1 MTGKSQMFKKTEQL
15 FKKLFILGDR
25 FKAFI
30 IRLSDLCRFGF
41 LLSAVLFVV
50 VFIYYI
56 GFEKSADNLK
66 DCQFSFRMI
75 LLVLAITKYFPEAIR
90 WQKHGVVSYI
100 FNFFLLILTFGVLAA
115 NLGGHEAGGSGWH
128 VFYGNSLVITAIFLV
143 IVSESAG
150 LFNLVSKANLSPA
163 IIFSG
168 SFLLIILAGT
178 GLLLLPN
185 SRTESLRVIDSLFT
199 AVSAVCVTGLVVTDT
214 ATTFTEMGKII
225 IMCLIQIG
233 GLGIMTF
240 TGFFSY
246 IFTSRSTF
254 QERLLLKD
262 IFSSQ
267 SIGNLF
273 KILAKI
279 ILFTF
284 FTELAGA
291 LIILASIGESVPHRF
306 LFSAFHSV
314 SAFCNAGFSTLSANL
329 ASPGIRNNYLLL
341 SVIAIL
347 VILGGIGFPVL
358 LKIYSFTKLQFI
370 AIIRKIRR
378 RRAPVRDDFGIS
390 GRIVIV
396 TTLALLIGGTVL
408 YYFLEKGKDPVTDDN
423 MKNLFTAFF
432 NSVTARTAG
441 FNMNDI
447 TRFGYPAIFLTIML
461 MWIGASPGSTGGG
474 IKTSTFAIAVKTAW
488 NGIRGRH
495 TVEISKREINH
506 STIYRVLSIIILS
519 IMVIGTGFFCLLLS
533 EPAVNPVHLLYES
546 VSAFCTVGLSI
557 AGTSTFSDTGKIVLM
572 ILMFTGR
579 IGPLVLLSGF
589 LASKKKKYYTY
600 PGTEILIN

>member
-1 MTGKSQMFKKTEQL
+1 KSDGNL
-15 FKKLFILGDR
+15 RD
-25 FKAFI
+25 
-30 IRLSDLCRFGF
+30 C
-41 LLSAVLFVV
+41 VV
-50 VFIYYI
+50 
-56 GFEKSADNLK
+56 
-66 DCQFSFRMI
+66 SFRML
-75 LLVLAITKYFPEAIR
+75 LLVLAITKYLPEAVR
-90 WQKHGVVSYI
+90 WQRYGVVSHI
-100 FNFFLLILTFGVLAA
+100 VSFLLLVFTFGVIVA
-115 NLGGHEAGGSGWH
+115 NLGGYDVSGTKWH

-150 LFNLVSKANLSPA
+150 LLNLVSKANISPA
-163 IIFSG
+163 IIFSA
-168 SFLLIILAGT
+168 SFLLIILTGT

-199 AVSAVCVTGLVVTDT
+199 AVSAVCVTGLVVTNT

-246 IFTSRSTF
+246 IFTSRSSF
-254 QERLLLKD
+254 QQRLLLKD

-273 KILAKI
+273 KILTKI

-291 LIILASIGESVPHRF
+291 LIILGSLDGSVPHPF

-314 SAFCNAGFSTLSANL
+314 SAFCNAGFTTLPDNL
-329 ASPGIRNNYLLL
+329 ASPMIRNNYLLL
-341 SVIAIL
+341 TSIAIL

-358 LKIYSFTKLQFI
+358 LKIYSYTKLQFI

-378 RRAPVRDDFGIS
+378 RRAPVRDEFGIS
-390 GRIVIV
+390 GRIVVV

-408 YYFLEKGKDPVTDDN
+408 YYFLEKDKNPGTDGN
-423 MKNLFTAFF
+423 MKVLFTAFF

-441 FNMNDI
+441 FNINDI

-474 IKTSTFAIAVKTAW
+474 IKTSTFAIAAKTAW
-488 NGIRGRH
+488 SNIRGRQ
-495 TVEISKREINH
+495 TVEISKREISHN
-506 STIYRVLSIIILS
+506 TVYRVLSIVILS
-519 IMVIGTGFFCLLLS
+519 LVVIGTGFFCLLLS
-533 EPAVNPVHLLYES
+533 EPTRNPVHLLYES

-557 AGTSTFSDTGKIVLM
+557 AGTSTFSDMGKIVLM